1 MAGMGFPGGAP
12 AGYNPNMARAMYA
25 ANQAPGGQAFM
36 GGNPQQAG
44 MAMGMAGG
52 GMPGWPA
59 GPGGPIQ
66 PGQPQP
72 GQSGSPLGGWS
83 GY

>member
-1 MAGMGFPGGAP
+1 MA
-12 AGYNPNMARAMYA
+12 
-25 ANQAPGGQAFM
+25 
-36 GGNPQQAG
+36 GNPQQAG
-44 MAMGMAGG
+44 MNMAMGPG

-59 GPGGPIQ
+59 GAGSPMQ